1 MRDLGLG
8 DDVGGRA
15 SWLMVKVWFKW
26 EGGPCASALVEAASA
41 QSASS
46 RPLPIPT
53 LTMCTAAQRALPS
66 SPDCLKTRLW
76 RQGNAALL
84 HLPATSHTPIGYAPS
99 ILSNTGTSSSPASRT
114 ATGRSRLRDRRTRS
128 RRLRQRRYE
137 GLARQTHPPPTR
149 HSISR
154 RQCHLPTMRCASP

>member
-1 MRDLGLG
+1 VADGKG
-8 DDVGGRA
+8 VVQVGGWSLCERA
-15 SWLMVKVWFKW
+15 GRSCISSVC
-26 EGGPCASALVEAASA
+26 PHPP
-41 QSASS
+41 SASS